1 MIVATRL
8 SAVWQVAGVAGAA
21 LCCYLVSQSVASER
35 AGLEKVDRQIS
46 QTHDDIAKLQTEIG
60 VRARQGQLEAWNR
73 DVLALQAPRPSQFVS
88 SGLQLAS
95 LYGRHGQPALQLDP
109 AIASQQGSPT
119 NVSYQQPAQPQQAPA
134 PATAEAPAPAPAQ
147 PMLRTAAYV
156 RPAPSRLGAMGMDNA
171 PTVQKASF
179 EVIKTPAPVSHL
191 DPVQPKAVKSEPKPA
206 PRVAT
211 QKAAEPKVTRSAE
224 PKPLK
229 TAEARPA
236 KPQSA
241 KAKPEPVRLAARD
254 PLPKSLLPAD
264 IGALAAR
271 EAHGA
276 KDSSKAAR

>member
-1 MIVATRL
+1 
-8 SAVWQVAGVAGAA
+8 
-21 LCCYLVSQSVASER
+21 
-35 AGLEKVDRQIS
+35 
-46 QTHDDIAKLQTEIG
+46 
-60 VRARQGQLEAWNR
+60 
-73 DVLALQAPRPSQFVS
+73 VS

-95 LYGRHGQPALQLDP
+95 LYGHRGQPALQLDP

-147 PMLRTAAYV
+147 PMLRTANYV
-156 RPAPSRLGAMGMDNA
+156 RPAPSRLGAPTIDPA

-179 EVIKTPAPVSHL
+179 EVIKTPAPALHA
-191 DPVQPKAVKSEPKPA
+191 DPLAAKPARVEIKPLTKAADKKTTEPK
-206 PRVAT
+206 
-211 QKAAEPKVTRSAE
+211 S
-224 PKPLK
+224 LK

-236 KPQSA
+236 KL
-241 KAKPEPVRLAARD
+241 KAEPVRLAARD

>member
-21 LCCYLVSQSVASER
+21 LCCYLVSQSVAAER
-35 AGLEKVDRQIS
+35 ANLEKVDRQIS

-73 DVLALQAPRPSQFVS
+73 NVLALQAPRPSQFVS

-95 LYGRHGQPALQLDP
+95 LYGHHGQPALQLDP

-119 NVSYQQPAQPQQAPA
+119 NVAYQQPAPQPAAPA
-134 PATAEAPAPAPAQ
+134 PATADAPAPAQ
-147 PMLRTAAYV
+147 PMLRAANYV
-156 RPAPSRLGAMGMDNA
+156 RPAPSRLGASAIDAA

-179 EVIKTPAPVSHL
+179 EVIKTPPPVLHVDL
-191 DPVQPKAVKSEPKPA
+191 AAVKSARVEIKPMA
-206 PRVAT
+206 RAADK
-211 QKAAEPKVTRSAE
+211 KAES
-224 PKPLK
+224 KPLK
-229 TAEARPA
+229 TAEAKPA
-236 KPQSA
+236 KP
-241 KAKPEPVRLAARD
+241 KAEPVKLAARD

>member
-35 AGLEKVDRQIS
+35 GALEKVDRQIA

-95 LYGRHGQPALQLDP
+95 LYGHRGQPALQLDP

-119 NVSYQQPAQPQQAPA
+119 NVAYQPGTTQAQPAAPA
-134 PATAEAPAPAPAQ
+134 PTNAEASAPAPAQ
-147 PMLRTAAYV
+147 PALRTATYV
-156 RPAPSRLGAMGMDNA
+156 RPAPSRLGGIAVDAA
-171 PTVQKASF
+171 PTLQKASF
-179 EVIKTPAPVSHL
+179 EVIKTAPPAAHVGLADKPAK
-191 DPVQPKAVKSEPKPA
+191 PEQKPA
-206 PRVAT
+206 PRSADRKAPAAKVTVKFETAE
-211 QKAAEPKVTRSAE
+211 KAATP
-224 PKPLK
+224 
-229 TAEARPA
+229 
-236 KPQSA
+236 A
-241 KAKPEPVRLAARD
+241 KAKPRTEPVKLAARD

-271 EAHGA
+271 EAHG
-276 KDSSKAAR
+276 SKAAR

>member
-35 AGLEKVDRQIS
+35 AGLEKVDQQIS

-73 DVLALQAPRPSQFVS
+73 EVLALQAPRPSQFVS

-95 LYGRHGQPALQLDP
+95 LYGHHGQPALQLDP

-119 NVSYQQPAQPQQAPA
+119 NVAYQQPAQPQQAPTPA
-134 PATAEAPAPAPAQ
+134 AATAEAPAPAPAQ
-147 PMLRTAAYV
+147 PMLRTANYV
-156 RPAPSRLGAMGMDNA
+156 RPAPSRLAAPAMDAA
-171 PTVQKASF
+171 PTMQKASF
-179 EVIKTPAPVSHL
+179 VVIKTPAPVSHL
-191 DPVQPKAVKSEPKPA
+191 DLAEPKPA
-206 PRVAT
+206 KVEPKPAAKVADK
-211 QKAAEPKVTRSAE
+211 KAAEPKVAKSAE

-229 TAEARPA
+229 TAEAKPA
-236 KPQSA
+236 KP
-241 KAKPEPVRLAARD
+241 KAEPVRLAARD

>member
-21 LCCYLVSQSVASER
+21 LCCYLVSQSVAAER

-73 DVLALQAPRPSQFVS
+73 EVLALQAPRPSQFVS
-88 SGLQLAS
+88 SGIQLAS
-95 LYGRHGQPALQLDP
+95 LYGHRGQPALQLDP

-119 NVSYQQPAQPQQAPA
+119 NVAYQQPAPQPAAPV
-134 PATAEAPAPAPAQ
+134 PATAETPAPVPAQ
-147 PMLRTAAYV
+147 PMLRTANYV
-156 RPAPSRLGAMGMDNA
+156 RPAPSRLGAPAIDTA

-179 EVIKTPAPVSHL
+179 EVIKTPAPALHV
-191 DPVQPKAVKSEPKPA
+191 DPLPAKSAKIESKPVTKASDKK
-206 PRVAT
+206 AT
-211 QKAAEPKVTRSAE
+211 E
-224 PKPLK
+224 LK
-229 TAEARPA
+229 TAEAKPARPQ
-236 KPQSA
+236 PA
-241 KAKPEPVRLAARD
+241 KAKPEPVKLAARD

-271 EAHGA
+271 EAHGT

>member
-35 AGLEKVDRQIS
+35 GALDKVDRQIA

-88 SGLQLAS
+88 SGIQLAS
-95 LYGRHGQPALQLDP
+95 LYGHRGQPALQLDP

-119 NVSYQQPAQPQQAPA
+119 NVSYQPAPPPAQPAAPA
-134 PATAEAPAPAPAQ
+134 PSTAEASAPAQ
-147 PMLRTAAYV
+147 PALRTATYV
-156 RPAPSRLGAMGMDNA
+156 RPAPSRLGAPAIDAA
-171 PTVQKASF
+171 PALQKASF
-179 EVIKTPAPVSHL
+179 EVIKTAPPVSHVDL
-191 DPVQPKAVKSEPKPA
+191 AEAKPAKAEAKPASKSAEAKSADKKAPALKSKPAELAEKASAPAKSKPKA
-206 PRVAT
+206 
-211 QKAAEPKVTRSAE
+211 
-224 PKPLK
+224 
-229 TAEARPA
+229 
-236 KPQSA
+236 
-241 KAKPEPVRLAARD
+241 EPVRLAARD
-254 PLPKSLLPAD
+254 PLPRSLLPAD

-271 EAHGA
+271 EAHGS